1 MVCLSEPYVQLGELK
16 KWNDFTASGLKK
28 SLVAGGASA
37 SITVNV
43 GILDPVLTYFLNGV
57 REQENSF
64 TLNMDRRELYIGANN
79 SGSEKFYCRVKRLQ
93 IRVYDNSHFFKPT
106 LVTDVWRYRIKER
119 SRYLLKST
127 ERNNYLIECNYAGNY
142 TTRVKEGHFL
152 PTGLVL
158 RSNRI
163 TGNSDLTN
171 NLTTTIELLINGTL
185 TTK

>member
-1 MVCLSEPYVQLGELK
+1 MTDVWRYRIKERSRYLLK
-16 KWNDFTASGLKK
+16 STERNNPLINNDWNHIL
-28 SLVAGGASA
+28 LVRKNG
-37 SITVNV
+37 
-43 GILDPVLTYFLNGV
+43 VLTYFLNGV

-93 IRVYDNSHFFKPT
+93 IRVYDNRHFFKPT

-163 TGNSDLTN
+163 TGDSDLTN
-171 NLTTTIELLINGTL
+171 NLTTLSIISIS
-185 TTK
+185 